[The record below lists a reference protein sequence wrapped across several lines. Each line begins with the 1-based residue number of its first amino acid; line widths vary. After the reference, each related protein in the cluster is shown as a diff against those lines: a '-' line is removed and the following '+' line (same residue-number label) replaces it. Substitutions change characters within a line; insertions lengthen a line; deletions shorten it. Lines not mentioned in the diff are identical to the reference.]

1 MTSVVILI
9 LILILGYLIINSVS
23 RLYLSKHSIFVGI
36 EYLFLGIIIS
46 PAFSNWIRSTFNLS
60 YPQVI
65 NPEFLSQ
72 LNPLITASVGFI
84 GFTYG
89 LKFNLGNIH
98 RSSSENVKLGIYSII
113 SPLVVISLP
122 TFFILSYFYGAASFR
137 TVLSTSLALG
147 LFGALSSN
155 QVIESIAKK
164 YNISGKISETLR
176 KGTLLNINFT
186 VFLFGLFFGINYP
199 FESLIKLTSTEW
211 ILVSSSI
218 SFIIGVSFFIFLGRE
233 DDDNFL
239 FASVLGIVIFTSGLA
254 YFLGTSSLFMNLIV
268 GMIMANLSKQR
279 EKVDQVLTE
288 MLKPFLSFTIL
299 MAGVFWM
306 PPNLTVFIAAV
317 FFFIFLRFVANRITG
332 FWVYMISYDKTQT
345 HPQINKGIL
354 PIDIVVCAMVLDYIR
369 VFNNEF
375 TPLVVTAA
383 LCSLLFFTASG
394 YLTTKN
400 FLIDAGE
407 ITRETL

>member
-1 MTSVVILI
+1 M
-9 LILILGYLIINSVS
+9 
-23 RLYLSKHSIFVGI
+23 
-36 EYLFLGIIIS
+36 
-46 PAFSNWIRSTFNLS
+46 
-60 YPQVI
+60 
-65 NPEFLSQ
+65 
-72 LNPLITASVGFI
+72 
-84 GFTYG
+84 
-89 LKFNLGNIH
+89 
-98 RSSSENVKLGIYSII
+98 
-113 SPLVVISLP
+113 
-122 TFFILSYFYGAASFR
+122 
-137 TVLSTSLALG
+137 
-147 LFGALSSN
+147 
-155 QVIESIAKK
+155 
-164 YNISGKISETLR
+164 
-176 KGTLLNINFT
+176 
-186 VFLFGLFFGINYP
+186 FLFGLFFGINYP

>member
-9 LILILGYLIINSVS
+9 LILVLGYLIINSVS
-23 RLYLSKHSIFVGI
+23 RLYLSKFSTFVGI

-60 YPQVI
+60 YPLVI
-65 NPEFLSQ
+65 NQGFLSQ

-113 SPLVVISLP
+113 APLIIIS
-122 TFFILSYFYGAASFR
+122 TSVFFILSYFYSTAGLR
-137 TVLSTSLALG
+137 IILGTSLALG
-147 LFGALSSN
+147 IFGALSSN
-155 QVIESIAKK
+155 QVVESIAKK
-164 YNISGKISETLR
+164 YNITGKITETLR
-176 KGTLLNINFT
+176 KGTALNISFT

-199 FESLIKLTSTEW
+199 FENFVKLTSTEW

-218 SFIIGVSFFIFLGRE
+218 SFIVGISFFIFLGRE
-233 DDDNFL
+233 DDDDFL

-268 GMIMANLSKQR
+268 GMIVANLSKQW
-279 EKVDQVLTE
+279 EKVDKVLTE
-288 MLKPFLSFTIL
+288 MLKPFLSFTVL

-306 PPNLTVFIAAV
+306 PPDLTVFLAAAV
-317 FFFIFLRFVANRITG
+317 IFILLRFVANRITG
-332 FWVYMISYDKTQT
+332 SWVYLISYDKTQT

-354 PIDIVVCAMVLDYIR
+354 PVDIVVCAMVLDYIR
-369 VFNNEF
+369 VFDNEF
-375 TPLVVTAA
+375 SSLVITAV
-383 LCSLLFFTASG
+383 LSSLLFFTATG
-394 YLTTKN
+394 YLKTKN
-400 FLIDAGE
+400 FLIDSGE
-407 ITRETL
+407 ITKESL